1 MIKITVYQN
10 DKHEY
15 VGFRTEGHAG
25 YAPAGED
32 IICASVSILVI
43 NTINSIETFTQD
55 KAAVTSDE
63 KSGRIEYHLFTSPS
77 KETTLLF
84 SSMVLGLQSMEE
96 NEEYRKYIDLR
107 FREV

>member
-32 IICASVSILVI
+32 IVCASVSILVI

-96 NEEYRKYIDLR
+96 NELI
-107 FREV
+107 

>member
-1 MIKITVYQN
+1 VPKPRLAVPDSAPM
-10 DKHEY
+10 
-15 VGFRTEGHAG
+15 
-25 YAPAGED
+25 PAGED
-32 IICASVSILVI
+32 IVCASVSILVI
-43 NTINSIETFTQD
+43 NTISSIETFTQD

-96 NEEYRKYIDLR
+96 NEEYKYIDLR